1 MFDLKESREGFCRR
15 GMGRTIPVE
24 VRETE
29 EAVIQQQGEH
39 ADIYIIE
46 RERDSHVNG
55 QRACTCAVYIL
66 LCSSSV
72 VYRSIHICMCSLVIC
87 VTSPAPLHSPTPTAN
102 RTEKDRQTDR

>member
-46 RERDSHVNG
+46 REREIVMSMVRG
-55 QRACTCAVYIL
+55 
-66 LCSSSV
+66 
-72 VYRSIHICMCSLVIC
+72 LVLVLYTSCC
-87 VTSPAPLHSPTPTAN
+87 VLV
-102 RTEKDRQTDR
+102 Q